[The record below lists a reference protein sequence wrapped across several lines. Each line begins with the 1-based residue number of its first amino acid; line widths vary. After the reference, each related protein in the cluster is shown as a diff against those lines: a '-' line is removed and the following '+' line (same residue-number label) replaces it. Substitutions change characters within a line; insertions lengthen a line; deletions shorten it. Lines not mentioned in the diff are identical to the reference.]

1 MLNVFVQLLSTFLFL
16 VQNGYFKCDPP
27 LCKRRIN
34 HSANATACGLV
45 VLCAQ
50 GNGFR
55 GQSVYRWLV
64 VQRFGELA
72 SGDRRQCV
80 P

>member
-1 MLNVFVQLLSTFLFL
+1 LLSVFVQLLSTFLL
-16 VQNGYFKCDPP
+16 LYQNGYFKCDPP

-34 HSANATACGLV
+34 HSANAMACSLV
-45 VLCAQ
+45 VLCGQ

-55 GQSVYRWLV
+55 GQSVYRWLAAR
-64 VQRFGELA
+64 RFGELA
-72 SGDRRQCV
+72 PGDRRYCV